1 MNGSAFQLL
10 ADTSTRT
17 FWQLSRLQ
25 QLTQW
30 WHWMLLLLVVG
41 LLGAY
46 VVRIYRRDSNELSGG
61 LRGTLLLLRLAALL
75 GLLLFFLDLE
85 KRSERRVTRTSRAVV
100 LVDTSQSMGLTDLA
114 SGQTAS
120 RLEQVTSELRDGPLV
135 ADLQQRHDVAIY
147 SFGGAEPPTSLALLK
162 RKESANSAAE
172 SGASTSGLVQAGRR
186 TYQFAA
192 AMAAVGL
199 LLWVL
204 DWWLQARVRGA
215 EGEAYLSLAAVV
227 AGIAAFVIAAVAN
240 LRYPELTWQN
250 IWSNDSSMVVAA
262 DGSVDSASESAEST
276 TADATPTPQRPWHEQ
291 LVARGVE
298 TRIGDALR
306 WILDRER
313 EAPVAGVVLVT
324 DGQNNGGMAP
334 TTMVRAAQSAEIGL
348 FPVGVGSEK
357 QPKSVRLVDMEA
369 PPRVYPGDRFTIT
382 GYLQAFGWEG
392 RTLSLQLEPVADGE
406 TPRNANGDQTN
417 STTTDNSPMER
428 RVTLPADGQMITVP
442 FEVTPTG
449 AGRTTW
455 RMKVTVDV
463 QEDLDPRDNQR
474 TAVVEVVDRK
484 NRVMIVAGGPN
495 RDYHFL
501 RNLLYRD
508 GQTQVD
514 VWLQSALPGAAQ
526 ESNEV
531 LLEFPTD
538 REKLFQY
545 DTIVAFDPNWNLLSS
560 EQVEILDEWVAEK
573 AGGLILVAGP
583 VHTSQWSRG
592 DRSGGDDAKLAKIR
606 SLYPVTFYSRGA
618 ATIQLGRV
626 GSETPWPLQFSDDGK
641 RSQFLWLEDSPGENE
656 QAWSRFAGVFGYQA
670 VKDVKPGAVVYARF
684 SDPQSSFAEEQPV
697 YIAGQ
702 FYGAGRVLYL
712 GSGEMWR
719 LNELDTRYFETLY
732 TKLIR
737 HVSQGRLLRDSSH
750 GILLVDNER
759 ASLGDT
765 IAIRATLSDAQ
776 YQPLTLESVPANLV
790 RPDGQKQPLKLS
802 QLPNSERPGTY
813 AGQFTATQEGDYE
826 VQLAI
831 PGVDEELLRRSVKVR
846 VPARETE
853 QPQRNDSLLLELAR
867 ETRGQYYVGLD
878 AIRGTLN
885 QGALAKQLPVKDQVT
900 YVPGTP
906 DQAFQ
911 RRLMTWLMAWIA
923 GVLSLEWLLRRW
935 NRLA

>member
-1 MNGSAFQLL
+1 MNTFSSCIL
-10 ADTSTRT
+10 ADTSIRT

-30 WHWMLLLLVVG
+30 WHWMLLVSSVLLIF
-41 LLGAY
+41 AY
-46 VVRIYRRDSNELSGG
+46 VVRLYRRDSSELSAG

-114 SGQTAS
+114 TGQTSS
-120 RLEQVTSELRDGPLV
+120 RLEQVTSALRDGPLIPE
-135 ADLQQRHDVAIY
+135 LQQRHDVSIY
-147 SFGGAEPPTSLALLK
+147 AFGGAEPPTTLALLK
-162 RKESANSAAE
+162 RQTEEKSDSIEAPSAE
-172 SGASTSGLVQAGRR
+172 GILTTGRL
-186 TYQFAA
+186 TYYLATGFAV
-192 AMAAVGL
+192 VGFL
-199 LLWVL
+199 F
-204 DWWLQARVRGA
+204 WLTDLALQRRVRGA

-227 AGIAAFVIAAVAN
+227 AWIAAFVIAAVAN
-240 LRYPELTWQN
+240 LRYPELTWRN
-250 IWSNDSSMVVAA
+250 VWAGEATVRV
-262 DGSVDSASESAEST
+262 
-276 TADATPTPQRPWHEQ
+276 ADAATAAPDAIPVPESNSNTPSSPQRPWHEQ

-313 EAPVAGVVLVT
+313 EAPVAGFVLIT
-324 DGQNNGGMAP
+324 DGQNNAGMAP
-334 TTMVRAAQSAEIGL
+334 TTMIRAAQSAEIGL
-348 FPVGVGSEK
+348 YPVGIGSEK
-357 QPKSVRLVDMEA
+357 QPKSVRLVDLEA

-392 RTLSLQLEPVADGE
+392 RTLSLQLESVAESSSSEGATQPTATE
-406 TPRNANGDQTN
+406 NA
-417 STTTDNSPMER
+417 PLER
-428 RVTLPADGQMITVP
+428 RVTLPRDGQMVTIP

-449 AGRTTW
+449 KGRTTW
-455 RMKVTVDV
+455 RLKVAVDA

-484 NRVMIVAGGPN
+484 NRVMIIAGGPN

-501 RNLLYRD
+501 RNQLYRD

-538 REKLFQY
+538 RESLFEY
-545 DTIVAFDPNWNLLSS
+545 DTIVAFDPNWNLLST
-560 EQVEILDEWVAEK
+560 EQVDMLDEWVAEK

-592 DRSGGDDAKLAKIR
+592 DRSGSEDAKLSKIR

-626 GSETPWPLQFSDDGK
+626 SAETPWPLQFSEDGK

-670 VKDVKPGAVVYARF
+670 VKDVKPGAVIYARF
-684 SDPQSSFAEEQPV
+684 SDPQSTFGDEQPV
-697 YIAGQ
+697 YLAGQ

-750 GILLVDNER
+750 GLLLVDNER

-765 IAIRATLSDAQ
+765 ITLRATLSDAQ
-776 YQPLTLESVPANLV
+776 YQPLTLESVPATLV
-790 RPDGQKQPLKLS
+790 RPDGQKQPMKLN

-813 AGQFTATQEGDYE
+813 TGQFTATQEGDHE

-831 PGVDEELLRRSVKVR
+831 PGIENELLRRSVKIR
-846 VPARETE
+846 LPARETE
-853 QPQRNDSLLLELAR
+853 QPQRNDSLLVELAR

-878 AIRGTLN
+878 ATLGN
-885 QGALAKQLPVKDQVT
+885 AGQGPLARQLPVKDQVT

-911 RRLMTWLMAWIA
+911 RRLMSWLMAWIA
-923 GVLSLEWLLRRW
+923 GVLSLEWLVRRW